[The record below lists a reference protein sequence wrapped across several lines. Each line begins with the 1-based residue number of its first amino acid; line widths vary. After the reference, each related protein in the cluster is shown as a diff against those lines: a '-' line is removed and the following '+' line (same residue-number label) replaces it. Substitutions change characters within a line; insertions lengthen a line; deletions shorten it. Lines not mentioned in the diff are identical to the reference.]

1 MLDGFHREIDYLR
14 LSVTDQCNYRCIYCM
29 PPDECIDYHSKDPL
43 STEQLIAI
51 ARTAVDSGI
60 RKIRITGGEPLVR
73 RDILDICRGIAG
85 IDGLKELCLTT
96 NGSKLT
102 QFANDLKSAG
112 VSRLNISLNTLDA
125 EKYKYITRNGEL
137 SDVLDGVHAAEEAGF
152 QNMKFNTVLLGGIND
167 DEIPDFVALTEK
179 KNIEVRFIELMPMGE
194 CACWDNHR
202 FISTDKVLE
211 VCPSLIPIP
220 GKGVA
225 RHYHIPGYAGIV
237 GLISPIS
244 GNFCSECSRIR
255 ITADGMLK
263 PCLHSSTE
271 ISLRGLSED
280 DQHTAI
286 RKGILQKPQ
295 RHHMDQGCSDAR
307 RGMNEIGG

>member
-1 MLDGFHREIDYLR
+1 MLDGFYREIDYLR

-29 PPDECIDYHSKDPL
+29 PPDGCMDHTSEELL
-43 STEQLIAI
+43 SAEQLIAI

-73 RDILDICRGIAG
+73 RDILEICRGIAG
-85 IDGLKELCLTT
+85 IEGLKELCLTT
-96 NGSKLT
+96 NGSMLT
-102 QFANDLKSAG
+102 KYAKDLKAAG

-125 EKYKYITRNGEL
+125 AKYRRITRCGEL
-137 SDVLDGVHAAEEAGF
+137 SDVLDGVRAAEEAGF
-152 QNMKFNTVLLGGIND
+152 QNMKFNVVLLGGIND
-167 DEIPDFVALTEK
+167 DEISDFVALTEK
-179 KNIEVRFIELMPMGE
+179 RNIEVRFIELMPMGE
-194 CACWDNHR
+194 CSGWDQNR
-202 FISTDKVLE
+202 FISTDRVLE
-211 VCPSLIPIP
+211 VCPSLIPVP

-225 RHYHIPGYAGIV
+225 RHYHIPGFSGIV
-237 GLISPIS
+237 GLISPLS

-263 PCLHSSTE
+263 PCLHSSSE
-271 ISLRGLSED
+271 ISLRDLSED
-280 DQHTAI
+280 DQHAAI